1 MTETP
6 KLQATGV
13 CTNLDTI
20 FAGVEKLTVFR
31 SRWDLG
37 QIRPEVSHAARVGV
51 EDAAVVNATV
61 SLLFEPGVLAVT
73 QLTQVFLE
81 FQDP

>member
-13 CTNLDTI
+13 STNLDTI
-20 FAGVEKLTVFR
+20 FAGIEKSTVFR

-37 QIRPEVSHAARVGV
+37 KVWPHVGHPSGV
-51 EDAAVVNATV
+51 GIEDAGVVNSPV
-61 SLLFEPGVLAVT
+61 DLLLEPGVLAIA

-81 FQDP
+81 FEDP